1 MKVTREDVKAQ
12 LAKSP
17 LQWTRAENLSEG
29 QTVHT
34 ATVPFELDP
43 DSVYGYSFE
52 YRVIEVVGYA
62 DLELA
67 IYEIKGHDEI
77 SCDIFFHEGEV
88 SEVKEYSEEH
98 RLNLVCS
105 LLGIKE

>member
-1 MKVTREDVKAQ
+1 MTREEVKAQ

-17 LQWTRAENLSEG
+17 LEWTSSNEPDGKN
-29 QTVHT
+29 VHT
-34 ATVPFELDP
+34 ATIPFELEP
-43 DSVYGYSFE
+43 NSLYGYSFE
-52 YRVIEVVGYA
+52 YRVIEVCGYA